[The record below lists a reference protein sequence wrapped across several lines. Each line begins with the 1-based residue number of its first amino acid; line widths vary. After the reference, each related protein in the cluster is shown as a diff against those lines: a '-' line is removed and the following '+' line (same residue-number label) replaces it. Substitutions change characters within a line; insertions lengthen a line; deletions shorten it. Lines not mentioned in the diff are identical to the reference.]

1 MDNITVTNNDI
12 SSSDPTGFF
21 GAMNGGRIELSNIT
35 IKNSDIGVKHV
46 FEYHQSSTGTIKIQ
60 DVYVDNVTLGTD
72 TKIFKTQSLTSFEM
86 RNSTYSSVHPSDSS
100 DSSPKL
106 TKLGS
111 IALADQLH
119 YVIMDTHIEQSTL
132 PLIGLS
138 NIESSIVLSASFTV
152 SNLTYVDSYFQF
164 SQDLV
169 SFTNI
174 ETSNNFSITL
184 NNLNMQNI
192 TFFRTGNLMVLSH
205 QTNSTLEISNV
216 YFKNIN
222 GAQILTQSTN
232 LQNTNLLTKV
242 RMDSVTA
249 SSMSGAS
256 NSFTTI
262 NEGGV
267 LHLSDSSF
275 THIDNTERG
284 AVLNAG
290 YQNSQTEIHNSTF
303 TENTSIYGG
312 VANVQ
317 DGSVIR
323 FYDCNLTSNFAIQSR
338 VIQSSNDGYFELY
351 RSYITNNHAYT
362 ISVSEIFI
370 VDQPSIISN
379 SSLSS
384 NTILSRSDIL
394 TEFET
399 CGLIRFVS
407 DVFVNYIKSSI
418 NLLDFGSIDYSI
430 QCFSGA
436 IAIMNNTFISNQ
448 LTFIDE
454 YLSELSMDKSAKYT
468 ITTSKIIVNVISS
481 NLTIND
487 CMFIGIHTNQSS
499 QILDI
504 SFETNAVLINVFATN
519 SSTKFVE
526 SLPLLVQMTNVRV
539 TNIPVSNH
547 LIGFINCYE
556 VIMQDLYVDTVQI

>member
-1 MDNITVTNNDI
+1 M
-12 SSSDPTGFF
+12 
-21 GAMNGGRIELSNIT
+21 
-35 IKNSDIGVKHV
+35 KNSTFSK
-46 FEYHQSSTGTIKIQ
+46 
-60 DVYVDNVTLGTD
+60 
-72 TKIFKTQSLTSFEM
+72 
-86 RNSTYSSVHPSDSS
+86 VHPSDSS

-106 TKLGS
+106 IELGS
-111 IALADQLH
+111 IVLADQLH
-119 YVIMDTHIEQSTL
+119 YAIMDTHIEQSTL
-132 PLIGLS
+132 PQIGLS
-138 NIESSIVLSASFTV
+138 NVESSIALSASFTI
-152 SNLTYVDSYFQF
+152 SNLTYVDSYFEF
-164 SQDLV
+164 SQNLV

-192 TFFRTGNLMVLSH
+192 TFVRTGNLMVLSH
-205 QTNSTLEISNV
+205 KTNSTLEISYA
-216 YFKNIN
+216 YFQNIN
-222 GAQILTQSTN
+222 GTRLPIPSIN

-242 RMDSVTA
+242 RMNSITA

-256 NSFTTI
+256 NSFITI
-262 NEGGV
+262 NEGRV

-275 THIDNTERG
+275 THIDNTKKG
-284 AVLNAG
+284 ALLNAG

-303 TENTSIYGG
+303 TENMSIYGG

-323 FYDCNLTSNFAIQSR
+323 FYDCNLTSNFSIQSG

-351 RSYITNNHAYT
+351 RSYITNNHTYT

-370 VDQPSIISN
+370 VNEPSIISN

-384 NTILSRSDIL
+384 NTILSRSGIL
-394 TEFET
+394 TEFEI
-399 CGLIRFVS
+399 CGLICFVS
-407 DVFVNYIKSSI
+407 DVFINYIKNNI

-430 QCFSGA
+430 QCVSGA

-454 YLSELSMDKSAKYT
+454 YLSKLSTDKSAIYT
-468 ITTSKIIVNVISS
+468 ITKSKIIVNVISS

-487 CMFIGIHTNQSS
+487 CMFTDIHTNQSG
-499 QILDI
+499 QILGI
-504 SFETNAVLINVFATN
+504 FFETNAVLINVFATN

-526 SLPLLVQMTNVRV
+526 SLSSLVQMTNTRV
-539 TNIPVSNH
+539 TNISVSNH
-547 LIGFINCYE
+547 LIGFIN
-556 VIMQDLYVDTVQI
+556 VKK